1 MIIKYLIAIN
11 IITFIIFG
19 LDKYLAIKEKRRVS
33 EKMLI
38 TLSFLGGCYL
48 ELIAM
53 ELFRHKTKKL
63 YFYIINLTLIVL
75 YTILLSKLEVI

>member
-1 MIIKYLIAIN
+1 MIKYLITIN

-19 LDKYLAIKEKRRVS
+19 LDKYLDIKDKRRIS
-33 EKMLI
+33 EKTLL

-48 ELIAM
+48 EFIAM

-63 YFYIINLTLIVL
+63 KFYIVNLTLIVL
-75 YTILLSKLEVI
+75 YTLLLYKLEVI

>member
-1 MIIKYLIAIN
+1 MIKYLITIN

-19 LDKYLAIKEKRRVS
+19 LDKYLAIKDKRRIS
-33 EKMLI
+33 EKTLL

-53 ELFRHKTKKL
+53 ELFRQKNKKIK
-63 YFYIINLTLIVL
+63 FYIVNLTLIVL
-75 YTILLSKLEVI
+75 YTLLLYKLEVI